1 MVGKKI
7 LVKWNFFCIFASF
20 TYKDKMP
27 ISIKTIKTQYGV
39 VGNDESLDIALKNAL
54 RVAPTY
60 LSVLITGES
69 GVGKEVFP
77 KIIHDFSLNKKS
89 PYLAINCG
97 AIPEGTINSELFG
110 HEKGAFTGADTA
122 HAGYFEQADGGTLF
136 LDEVGELPMD
146 TQARLLRVLESGEF
160 MRMGSNE
167 VRKTNVRIVAAT
179 NVNVEDNINKGKFR
193 LDLYFRLKG
202 VEIQL
207 PALRD
212 RKDDIMVLFREF
224 ASEYSIKNKVKA
236 ISLDEE
242 AEKVFVNYRWPGNI
256 RQLKNVVEQMSVLE
270 DDRVVTA
277 QRLQEH
283 YLKSSFATTLPAV
296 PHQETDHEAID
307 NLRRDMF
314 LLVANLRHEI
324 DELKRT
330 VADLQGNVM
339 PGTSQS
345 VHSFVLGDAADSPT
359 VEVSSKRESAMKDEE
374 YDASEVI
381 EEGDLNVENMEMAA
395 IQQALK
401 RHSGNRNAAAA
412 ELGISQRTL
421 YRKLKK
427 FDDK

>member
-1 MVGKKI
+1 
-7 LVKWNFFCIFASF
+7 
-20 TYKDKMP
+20 MP

-339 PGTSQS
+339 PGTSQP
-345 VHSFVLGDAADSPT
+345 VHSYVLGDAADSPT

-412 ELGISQRTL
+412 ELGISPRTL

-427 FDDK
+427 FEDK